1 MTAST
6 ETGREPGR
14 ARVDRWRT
22 KAEVLA
28 EVRRRPGLTRV
39 ELARRLALS
48 SATVTETVA
57 RLRESGWICEHR
69 APVAGRGRP
78 TTTLL
83 PAPDGPRVVA
93 VDVRHEDW
101 RVGLAGLD
109 GQVTDVVSAR
119 HDRDLHHVAD
129 ALRAA
134 VGELAAGH
142 HTVAVG
148 LAAPAPVT
156 ADGTVRATE
165 LAWDAVDLAP
175 ITAALDAGCG
185 PGRVALHV
193 GNDATLAGVAEART
207 GAAAGAATAL
217 FLTVEVGIGG
227 ALLLDGRPHLGAQG
241 QAGEYGHLP
250 FGDPA
255 RPCACGATGCWGTE
269 VDGRALA
276 RHLGA
281 PEPADP
287 RSYAVEVQ
295 ERAAGGDPAAVEAVC
310 GAAAALARGV
320 AGLVH
325 VHDPAVVVLGGLARG
340 LRAAPGFDAA
350 YTRSLMAFRREDPV
364 PVLDAVH
371 GDDGALH
378 GAAALALDHATSP
391 EGLADTCEPVGP
403 AP

>member
-1 MTAST
+1 MSAST

-28 EVRRRPGLTRV
+28 EVRRTPGLTRV
-39 ELARRLALS
+39 ELARRLGLS
-48 SATVTETVA
+48 SATVTETVT
-57 RLRESGWICEHR
+57 RLREGGWICEHR
-69 APVAGRGRP
+69 APVQGRGRP
-78 TTTLL
+78 TTTLE

-109 GQVTDVVSAR
+109 GRVTDVVAAR
-119 HDRDLHHVAD
+119 HDRDPARVAH
-129 ALRAA
+129 ALRTAIGD
-134 VGELAAGH
+134 VAAGH
-142 HTVAVG
+142 RAVAVG
-148 LAAPAPVT
+148 VAAPAPMSD
-156 ADGTVRATE
+156 DGLVRATE

-175 ITAALDAGCG
+175 ITAGLG
-185 PGRVALHV
+185 PGPVPLRL

-207 GAAAGAATAL
+207 GAATGSATAL
-217 FLTVEVGIGG
+217 FLTVEVGLGG
-227 ALLLDGRPHLGAQG
+227 ALLLDGHPHVGAHG

-250 FGDPA
+250 FGDPT
-255 RPCACGATGCWGTE
+255 RRCSCGAAGCWGPD

-276 RHLGA
+276 RHLGD
-281 PEPADP
+281 PEPGDP
-287 RSYAVEVQ
+287 RSYAVAVLG
-295 ERAAGGDPAAVEAVC
+295 RAAGGDPAAVEAVC
-310 GAAAALARGV
+310 GVAAALARGV

-325 VHDPAVVVLGGLARG
+325 VHDPDVVVLGGLARG
-340 LRAAPGFDAA
+340 LHAAPGFAEA
-350 YTRSLMAFRREDPV
+350 YVGGLMAFRRAAPV

-391 EGLADTCEPVGP
+391 EGLADSCEI
-403 AP
+403 A

>member
-48 SATVTETVA
+48 SATVTETVT
-57 RLRESGWICEHR
+57 RLREAGWICEHR
-69 APVAGRGRP
+69 APVQGRGRP

-109 GQVTDVVSAR
+109 GHVTDVVSER
-119 HDRDLHHVAD
+119 HDRDPQHVAA
-129 ALRAA
+129 ALRTV
-134 VGELAAGH
+134 VGEVAAGH
-142 HTVAVG
+142 RTVAVG
-148 LAAPAPVT
+148 LAAPAPVSD
-156 ADGTVRATE
+156 DGLVRATE

-185 PGRVALHV
+185 PDPVALRV

-207 GAAAGAATAL
+207 GAAAGAATAV
-217 FLTVEVGIGG
+217 FLTVEVGLGG
-227 ALLLDGRPHLGAQG
+227 ALLLDGRPHLGAHG

-255 RPCACGATGCWGTE
+255 RPCSCGARGCWGPE

-276 RHLGA
+276 RYLGE
-281 PEPADP
+281 PEPDDP
-287 RSYAVEVQ
+287 RSYAVAVL
-295 ERAAGGDPAAVEAVC
+295 ERAAGGD
-310 GAAAALARGV
+310 AAAADAVCRVAAVLARGV

-325 VHDPAVVVLGGLARG
+325 VHDPDVVVLGGLARG
-340 LRAAPGFDAA
+340 LRAAPGFDEA
-350 YTRSLMAFRREDPV
+350 YVRGLMAFRRAQPV

-391 EGLADTCEPVGP
+391 EGLADSCGP
-403 AP
+403 A

>member
-28 EVRRRPGLTRV
+28 EVRRSPGLTRV
-39 ELARRLALS
+39 ELARRLGLS
-48 SATVTETVA
+48 SASATETVT
-57 RLRESGWICEHR
+57 RLRDAGWICEHR
-69 APVAGRGRP
+69 APVHGRGRP
-78 TTTLL
+78 TTTLE

-109 GQVTDVVSAR
+109 GRITATRGAR
-119 HDRDLHHVAD
+119 HDRDPEHVAA
-129 ALRAA
+129 ALRTA
-134 VGELAAGH
+134 VAEVAAGH
-142 HTVAVG
+142 RTVAVG
-148 LAAPAPVT
+148 LAAPAPVSD
-156 ADGTVRATE
+156 DGLVRATE

-175 ITAALDAGCG
+175 VTAALG
-185 PGRVALHV
+185 PDCVPLRL

-207 GAAAGAATAL
+207 GAAAGAATAVY
-217 FLTVEVGIGG
+217 LTVEVGLGG
-227 ALLLDGRPHLGAQG
+227 ALLLDGRPHLGAHG

-255 RPCACGATGCWGTE
+255 RACACGASGCWGPE

-276 RHLGA
+276 RRLG
-281 PEPADP
+281 EPAPDDP
-287 RSYAVEVQ
+287 RSSAVAVL
-295 ERAAGGDPAAVEAVC
+295 ERAAGGDARAADAVC
-310 GAAAALARGV
+310 GVAAALARGV

-325 VHDPAVVVLGGLARG
+325 VHDPDVVVLGGLARG
-340 LRAAPGFDAA
+340 LRAAPGFDEA
-350 YTRSLMAFRREDPV
+350 YLRGLMAFRRDAPV
-364 PVLDAVH
+364 PVLDAQH
-371 GDDGALH
+371 GDDGALL

-391 EGLADTCEPVGP
+391 EGLADFCEP
-403 AP
+403 